1 MLKET
6 SHRHVYASVSNHLF
20 TSERKGA
27 LQRFTP
33 IKRKDFYWG
42 QGGRIVFG
50 SLQHLIAV
58 MVVTAVICFFCL
70 AGKWKYPA
78 KLKGNQLG

>member
-1 MLKET
+1 MLKKT

-27 LQRFTP
+27 LERFIP
-33 IKRKDFYWG
+33 IERKDFYWG
-42 QGGRIVFG
+42 QGGGIVFG

-58 MVVTAVICFFCL
+58 MVVTAVMYFL
-70 AGKWKYPA
+70 ALLVNGSI
-78 KLKGNQLG
+78 QQR